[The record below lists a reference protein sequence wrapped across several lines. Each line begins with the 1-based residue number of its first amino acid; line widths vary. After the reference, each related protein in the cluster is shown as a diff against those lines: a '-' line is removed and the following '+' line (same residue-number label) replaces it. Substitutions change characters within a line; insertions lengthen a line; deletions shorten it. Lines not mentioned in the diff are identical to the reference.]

1 MAYRVEIVDY
11 DPAWPQHFAEA
22 SRNLSAILKGAVSLI
37 DHVGSTAVPELA
49 AKPKIDID
57 VTLTEG
63 ASISD
68 ACEKLERAG
77 YEPRGARYGD
87 GVFAFLLHGNP
98 EAGNP
103 GYRVYLCPP
112 HCETH
117 LKRMIFRD
125 CLRRDPEL
133 AQIYAALKKQLA
145 EHYRYDGDA
154 YTKAKSAFI
163 AKTIQMSESQI
174 SERTPSPMLPR
185 PPKAVIFDMDGLIL
199 DSEILYRKSVISA
212 GEHNGLLVGAS
223 VYEGMLGQ
231 PWPNIARLLRDHYGD
246 DFDADAFRVTWLE
259 HFDQLMALELNLKAG
274 VLALLDV
281 LDQYDI
287 PRAICT
293 SSNHSQV
300 QHHLADFGILPRF
313 HHIIAQGDYA
323 HGKPAPDPYLTAAA
337 KLGVDPKDC
346 LALEDSHNGIR
357 SAASAGMMAVMVPD
371 LLPPSDEIRAMAT
384 LIIDDLHQ
392 CCRFFEGQF
401 LLQRG

>member
-1 MAYRVEIVDY
+1 
-11 DPAWPQHFAEA
+11 
-22 SRNLSAILKGAVSLI
+22 
-37 DHVGSTAVPELA
+37 
-49 AKPKIDID
+49 
-57 VTLTEG
+57 
-63 ASISD
+63 
-68 ACEKLERAG
+68 
-77 YEPRGARYGD
+77 
-87 GVFAFLLHGNP
+87 
-98 EAGNP
+98 
-103 GYRVYLCPP
+103 
-112 HCETH
+112 
-117 LKRMIFRD
+117 
-125 CLRRDPEL
+125 
-133 AQIYAALKKQLA
+133 
-145 EHYRYDGDA
+145 
-154 YTKAKSAFI
+154 
-163 AKTIQMSESQI
+163 
-174 SERTPSPMLPR
+174 MLPR

-281 LDQYDI
+281 LDQYNI

-337 KLGVDPKDC
+337 KLGVHPKDC

-371 LLPPSDEIRAMAT
+371 LLPPSVEIRAMAT
-384 LIIDDLHQ
+384 LVIDDLHQ
-392 CCRFFEGQF
+392 CCRFFAG
-401 LLQRG
+401 

>member
-1 MAYRVEIVDY
+1 MAYRVEIADY
-11 DPAWPQHFAEA
+11 DPAWPQHFAKA
-22 SRNLSAILKGAVSLI
+22 ATHLRAILQGVVSHI
-37 DHVGSTAVPELA
+37 DHVGSTAVPGLA

-57 VTLTEG
+57 VTLIDG
-63 ASISD
+63 VSMSH
-68 ACEKLERAG
+68 ACVALEQAG

-87 GVFAFLLHGNP
+87 GVFAFLLSGNP
-98 EAGNP
+98 GAGNP

-112 HCETH
+112 QSETH
-117 LKRMIFRD
+117 RKRMIFRD
-125 CLRRDPEL
+125 CLRRDTEL
-133 AQIYAALKKQLA
+133 AQAYAALKRQLA

-163 AKTIQMSESQI
+163 AKAIQTFESQT
-174 SERTPSPMLPR
+174 SERTPSSMLPR
-185 PPKAVIFDMDGLIL
+185 TPKAVIFDMDGLIL

-231 PWPNIARLLRDHYGD
+231 PWPNIARLLKDHYGD

-281 LDQYDI
+281 LDHHGI

-323 HGKPAPDPYLTAAA
+323 NGKPAPDPYLTAAA
-337 KLGVDPKDC
+337 KLGVAPQDC

-357 SAASAGMMAVMVPD
+357 SAATAGMMVVMVPD

-392 CCRFFEGQF
+392 CCRFFSA
-401 LLQRG
+401 